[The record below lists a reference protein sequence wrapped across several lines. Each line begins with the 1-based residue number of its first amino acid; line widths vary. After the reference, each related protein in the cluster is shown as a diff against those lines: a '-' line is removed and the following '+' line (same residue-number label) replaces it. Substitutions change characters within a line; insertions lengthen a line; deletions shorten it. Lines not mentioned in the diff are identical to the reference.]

1 MKVLFV
7 ASSAYIPDDKRKTV
21 TGYDYIV
28 SEIAQK
34 LSEKCEIDLYLLR
47 PYPRSCKV
55 NEVSVIGHSYKDLI
69 KYFRFRD
76 IPSYLKIAFKAKT
89 DVKSRIRN
97 VSYYLTMRDIEQ
109 LIQKNKYDIVHIHG
123 VTFMCALSSLAPARC
138 KVPFL
143 FTMHGLISYGIP
155 NISQIDMESEQA
167 VLNMVRDNDFV
178 ITTVSTG
185 TKMVPC
191 EDKKI
196 NPDKVVVVNNAVK
209 SDPSLVAV
217 NWKEKYPQIE
227 GKSLIISIGSVSYG
241 KNQIQLLRA
250 FNLLPE
256 EVKDKTMIFLAGQD
270 LTGGMVADYVEK
282 NNLKDKVVICGFLT
296 KQELA
301 GLYQVANY
309 NALLSISE
317 GFGLSMIEAAKYGIP
332 TLTFSDLDAAKDV
345 YSPDAMLLLDN
356 RSDETV
362 AEGIMKM
369 MKKEWDKEVI
379 IKSVERFND
388 DIYFQYCDVYHQII
402 KNKSNLV
409 KPSVLLKVLGL

>member
-1 MKVLFV
+1 MKVLYV
-7 ASSAYIPDDKRKTV
+7 ASSVYNPDDNRKTV

-34 LSEKCEIDLYLLR
+34 LSAKCEMDLYLLR
-47 PYPRSCKV
+47 PYPRCCKL
-55 NEVSVIGHSYKDLI
+55 NEVSIIGHNYMDLI

-76 IPSYLKIAFKAKT
+76 MPTYFKIAFKSKT

-97 VSYYLTMRDIEQ
+97 VSYYLTMRDIER
-109 LIQKNKYDIVHIHG
+109 LIKKNKYDIVHIHG
-123 VTFMCALSSLAPARC
+123 VTFMCALSAVAPARC

-155 NISQIDMESEQA
+155 NISQIDMDSEQA
-167 VLNMVRDNDFV
+167 ILNMVRDNDFV

-191 EDKKI
+191 NDKNI
-196 NPDKVVVVNNAVK
+196 NQDKVVVINNAVK
-209 SDPSLVAV
+209 IETTQEISD
-217 NWKEKYPQIE
+217 WIEKYPQVR
-227 GKSLIISIGSVSYG
+227 GKKIILSVGSMTTN

-250 FNLLPE
+250 YRLLP
-256 EVKDKTMIFLAGQD
+256 KDIQDKTMVFLAGQD
-270 LTGGMVADYVEK
+270 LTGGMMADYVVQHQLQE
-282 NNLKDKVVICGFLT
+282 NVLICGFLSKKKLT
-296 KQELA
+296 
-301 GLYQVANY
+301 GLYQIAHY
-309 NALLSISE
+309 NVLLSISE

-345 YSPDAMLLLDN
+345 YSPGTLMLLDN

-362 AEGIMKM
+362 ADGIMKM
-369 MKKEWDKEVI
+369 MQKEWDKEAI

-388 DIYFQYCDVYHQII
+388 DIYYQYCDVYHQII

>member
-1 MKVLFV
+1 MKVLFI
-7 ASSAYIPDDKRKTV
+7 ASSVYIPDDKRKTV

-34 LSEKCEIDLYLLR
+34 LSEKCDVDLYLLR
-47 PYPRSCKV
+47 PYPQSRKV
-55 NEVSVIGHSYKDLI
+55 NDVSIIGHSYKQLL
-69 KYFRFRD
+69 KYFRFKD
-76 IPSYLKIAFKAKT
+76 VPTYFKIAFKGKT

-109 LIQKNKYDIVHIHG
+109 LIKKNKYDIVHIHG

-155 NISQIDMESEQA
+155 NIRQIDMDSEQA

-217 NWKEKYPQIE
+217 NWKEKYPQID
-227 GKSLIISIGSVSYG
+227 GKSLIISIGSVSCR

-250 FNLLPE
+250 FNLLPN
-256 EVKDKTMIFLAGQD
+256 EVKEKTMIFLAGQD
-270 LTGGMVADYVEK
+270 LTGGTVADYVEK
-282 NNLKDKVVICGFLT
+282 NNLQDKVVICGFLT

-301 GLYQVANY
+301 GLYQVADY

-317 GFGLSMIEAAKYGIP
+317 GFGLSMIEAAKFGIP
-332 TLTFSDLDAAKDV
+332 TLTFSDLDAIKDL
-345 YSPDAMLLLDN
+345 SPESMLVLNN
-356 RSDETV
+356 RTDEAV
-362 AEGIMKM
+362 AEGLMSM
-369 MKKEWDKEVI
+369 MQKKWDRDAV
-379 IKSVERFND
+379 IKSVDRFNE
-388 DIYFQYCDVYHQII
+388 DIYLQYIEVYNQII
-402 KNKSNLV
+402 KNRSNLV
-409 KPSVLLKVLGL
+409 KPEVLLKVLGL